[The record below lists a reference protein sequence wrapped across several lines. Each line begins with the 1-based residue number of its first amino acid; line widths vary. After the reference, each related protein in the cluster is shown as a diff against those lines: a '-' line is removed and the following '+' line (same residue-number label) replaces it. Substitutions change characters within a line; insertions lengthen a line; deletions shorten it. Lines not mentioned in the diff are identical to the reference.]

1 MLAMCSWK
9 KICLESDFFC
19 KYYKTYM
26 VYFMNVPCI
35 KKSVEKNQK
44 KKRKGRKENGS
55 NFWTNQKQT
64 WIYMMIQ
71 NTLSNP
77 QMNLI
82 FIYKLQETWKQP
94 LNQMSL
100 AVD

>member
-44 KKRKGRKENGS
+44 KKKGKER
-55 NFWTNQKQT
+55 
-64 WIYMMIQ
+64 
-71 NTLSNP
+71 
-77 QMNLI
+77 
-82 FIYKLQETWKQP
+82 EWK
-94 LNQMSL
+94 
-100 AVD
+100 